1 MMKTNTIILIF
12 LASTFLLMG
21 GGFLACSDYDVKP
34 GRDYVE
40 VGYYYNKDMRAW
52 SIYLPKANEDTAKS
66 VALRYLDYNK
76 NRSNRFGFESS
87 EKHSCSIQ
95 FFDNLEFTPDFKD
108 HTRLTKLQE
117 RHQVAVFWYDHET
130 EKQVFEWIGKEEDK
144 IKRDTLLHPEF
155 VM

>member
-1 MMKTNTIILIF
+1 MKSKLIILIF
-12 LASTFLLMG
+12 WALTFLLLG
-21 GGFLACSDYDVKP
+21 KGFLACSDSKVKP

-40 VGYYYNKDMRAW
+40 VGYYYSKSMRAW
-52 SIYLPKANEDTAKS
+52 SIYLPNADEDTARA
-66 VALRYLDYNK
+66 VALKYLDYNK

-95 FFDNLEFTPDFKD
+95 FFDNLEFTPDFKG

-130 EKQVFEWIGKEEDK
+130 ESQVFEWIGKEEDK
-144 IKRDTLLHPEF
+144 IKRDTLLHPGL
-155 VM
+155 VL